1 MIEKDKFPIVVS
13 ESGLHICV
21 DGILTPMQALKLIK
35 AIKDALFDYKSLT
48 GKHIDEG
55 FAI

>member
-55 FAI
+55 FAR